1 MKAIDSLVSLRP
13 FVGLLLILPLASVS
27 GADLPTLTLEQAL
40 QRASS
45 QNPTLKA
52 LQFESRAAEG
62 LVEQAGLKPNP
73 TLDITGEN
81 FLGTGRTQGVR
92 TLETTIQAS
101 QLIERGGKRA
111 KRVALATR
119 GRELAEAEFAL
130 QRSEVLATSA
140 AAYIELLAA
149 QERLALAQAPL
160 ALARS
165 TVTAVELRLGT
176 GAASQAELAR
186 AKAALASALGEVARC
201 EAAVQAARTGLAA
214 SWGSE
219 PEADLLASG
228 SIQIPER
235 LPDQAALSVLLSR
248 HPSLAL
254 QQATLSSQRASL
266 ELERANAAQDISVGG
281 GLRFLRDGTDA
292 AFVAGVS
299 IPIAIHNRN
308 QGNIRAARE
317 RVSGAEQ
324 GLHAAETRLRSRF
337 AVAWQEL
344 GTAHATAVSLRREV
358 LPATQEAYDYV
369 RRAYEVGQ
377 LPLINV
383 LDAQH
388 DLVAVQ
394 REILEAETTY
404 LAALAR
410 LCALTDPDYAGL
422 SAALSLR

>member
-1 MKAIDSLVSLRP
+1 MKAIDSFVPLNPL
-13 FVGLLLILPLASVS
+13 VGLLLLLPFASAS

-45 QNPTLKA
+45 QNPTLAA
-52 LQFESRAAEG
+52 LQFESRAVEG

-73 TLDITGEN
+73 TLDISGEN

-92 TLETTIQAS
+92 SLETTVQAS

-119 GRELAEAEFAL
+119 DRELVGAECAL
-130 QRSEVLATSA
+130 QRSDVLAATA
-140 AAYIELLAA
+140 TAYIELLAA
-149 QERLALAQAPL
+149 QERLALAKAPL
-160 ALARS
+160 ALAQS
-165 TVTAVELRLGT
+165 TVAAVELRLGT

-186 AKAALASALGEVARC
+186 AKAALASAQGEVARG
-201 EAAVQAARTGLAA
+201 EAAVQAARTELAS

-219 PEADLLASG
+219 AEPGLLAEG
-228 SIQIPER
+228 CIQIPEK
-235 LPDQAALSVLLSR
+235 LPDQAALSGLLSR

-254 QQATLSSQRASL
+254 QQATIASQRASL
-266 ELERANAAQDISVGG
+266 DLEKANAAQDISVGG

-292 AFVAGVS
+292 AFVAEVS

-324 GLHAAETRLRSRF
+324 GLHAAQTRLRSRF
-337 AVAWQEL
+337 AMAWQEL
-344 GTAHATAVSLRREV
+344 STAHTTARSLRREV
-358 LPATQEAYDYV
+358 LPAMQEAYDSV
-369 RRAYEVGQ
+369 RKAYEVGQ

-383 LDAQH
+383 IDAQR

-394 REILEAETTY
+394 KEILEAETAY

-410 LCALTDPDYAGL
+410 LSALTDPGYAAL